1 MRPANGRFHP
11 VNALL
16 EEAAQHWR
24 FVSPLLVKP
33 SIDADDDRLAALLDE
48 VLSLTRGEAGH
59 ELAGLAS
66 TMGDLLAA
74 YDDEHR
80 PMPPVAGI
88 EALRYL
94 MEEHGAGPEDS
105 PEIGPARAVVDVL
118 TGVARL
124 EVPQARALGL
134 RFALPPTSSWLHDR
148 LRSRPAGRADL
159 LRRSVVALRRA
170 VAPP

>member
-11 VNALL
+11 AVNALL

-48 VLSLTRGEAGH
+48 VLSLTRGDSGH
-59 ELAGLAS
+59 ELAGLAL

-94 MEEHGAGPEDS
+94 MEEHGAGPEDL
-105 PEIGPARAVVDVL
+105 PACRCPDRR
-118 TGVARL
+118 G
-124 EVPQARALGL
+124 ALGGAPGPGGV
-134 RFALPPTSSWLHDR
+134 RFALPPTWVHDGSSH
-148 LRSRPAGRADL
+148 PAGRAGL
-159 LRRSVVALRRA
+159 SV
-170 VAPP
+170 